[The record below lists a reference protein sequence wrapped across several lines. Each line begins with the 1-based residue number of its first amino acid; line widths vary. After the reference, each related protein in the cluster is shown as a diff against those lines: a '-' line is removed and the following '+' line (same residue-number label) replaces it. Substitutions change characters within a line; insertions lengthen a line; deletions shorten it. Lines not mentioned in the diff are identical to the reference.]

1 MQSSN
6 SFGDELEAS
15 NWTGTL
21 LSGAAKKRSVTIGIC
36 AKNWRERLSFLKFGP
51 EMGDQIRDQNW
62 VIKFLIKFENGHIVR

>member
-21 LSGAAKKRSVTIGIC
+21 LSGAAKKSVTIGIC
-36 AKNWRERLSFLKFGP
+36 AKNWCEGLSFLKSGP

-62 VIKFLIKFENGHIVR
+62 VIKFLIKFENGRIVR